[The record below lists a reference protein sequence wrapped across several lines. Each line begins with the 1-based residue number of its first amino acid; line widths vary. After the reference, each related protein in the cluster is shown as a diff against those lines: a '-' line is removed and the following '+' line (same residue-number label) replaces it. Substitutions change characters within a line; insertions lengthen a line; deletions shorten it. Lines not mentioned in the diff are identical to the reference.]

1 MNRLSGHISAIEIS
15 GSMSLVTIDIGQ
27 EIQLKSIII
36 ETPETASYLVIGNEV
51 LAIFKETEVI
61 IGTGESHNISLQN
74 KIPGEIITIESGNLI
89 SKITLRSDVGNVVS
103 VINTNA
109 VRSLN
114 LQKGMHAVA
123 MIKVNEIMLSA

>member
-61 IGTGESHNISLQN
+61 SPTRS
-74 KIPGEIITIESGNLI
+74 TIL
-89 SKITLRSDVGNVVS
+89 
-103 VINTNA
+103 
-109 VRSLN
+109 
-114 LQKGMHAVA
+114 
-123 MIKVNEIMLSA
+123 